1 VVAWGISEEDD
12 MGRIIDGRKLEKSL
26 EGLEFPALKRDI
38 VGHAADKGADEVVL
52 RALDENLGHHEYSSL
67 EEVLDACVQKSLTDP

>member
-1 VVAWGISEEDD
+1 
-12 MGRIIDGRKLEKSL
+12 
-26 EGLEFPALKRDI
+26 
-38 VGHAADKGADEVVL
+38 VL